1 MLIHLLSNIHNNAD
15 ALSRSPCKDDHCSY
29 CDRYENRYSS
39 ETLAEI
45 NTSGA
50 VKAIAFIKEK
60 SESDKQITHY
70 VIGGDHEITLPSN
83 GGDQEI
89 TLSDVGS
96 FKEHKESATSLSQ
109 KKNSEHEGSFSCTGD
124 SGSVALTATS
134 LGPGVAE
141 VLSSEM
147 SHGMTQIGVPH
158 FTLAMLNSVCDGV
171 DAETHKIICCHQ
183 VHCCCCKI
191 AANSEDCW
199 DLFEDKTLFGCLF

>member
-1 MLIHLLSNIHNNAD
+1 M
-15 ALSRSPCKDDHCSY
+15 CKDDHCRY
-29 CDRYENRYSS
+29 CDCYENRYSS

-45 NTSGA
+45 KTPGA
-50 VKAIAFIKEK
+50 VKAIALNKEK

-70 VIGGDHEITLPSN
+70 AIGSNHEITLPSN
-83 GGDQEI
+83 GGDHEI

-109 KKNSEHEGSFSCTGD
+109 KKNSEHEGPFSCTGD
-124 SGSVALTATS
+124 SGSVELTATS
-134 LGPGVAE
+134 SGPGVAE

-158 FTLAMLNSVCDGV
+158 FTYAMLNSVCDGV

-183 VHCCCCKI
+183 VHCCCC
-191 AANSEDCW
+191 
-199 DLFEDKTLFGCLF
+199 